1 MRTTK
6 LVEIIKSIAREKESK
21 RIDEARSSHHSTK
34 YKRTIVA
41 RNHGAS
47 VPLAETNKESKKK
60 TISSDEIDH
69 RPDVIDTNPT
79 LKTISQAR

>member
-1 MRTTK
+1 M
-6 LVEIIKSIAREKESK
+6 IKDIAREKESQ
-21 RIDEARSSHHSTK
+21 RINEARSSHHSTK

-47 VPLAETNKESKKK
+47 VQLAEKNKDSKKK
-60 TISSDEIDH
+60 TISSDEVDH

-79 LKTISQAR
+79 LRTISQAR